1 MSKPVSKTLIG
12 AFVAGALA
20 LVCLAVVIFGSG
32 KLFQSTAKFVLF
44 FDSSI
49 SGLNIG
55 SPVVLRGVQI
65 GRVTSIK
72 LIGDVKGVK
81 YLIPVYIELDRERFD
96 TSRESDTDADIT
108 AYMQQFIAKGLRA
121 RLASQSLL
129 TGQLMIE
136 IDFYEPEDPSAKV
149 RPPREYGGVPIIPTI
164 PSKLDSLMQRFSTLP
179 LENIAQNLLVITSD
193 IKKFVQSPDTEQAL
207 AELKTLKTDITM
219 TLNKV
224 QSALGAFEDFAH
236 SASALSKDS
245 GKLIRNLNAKLSS
258 TLLDIEKAVRQLD
271 AAISDVRAVA
281 NPSSLPVIELTRTLE
296 DLSRAAKAVQS
307 LAETLEHS
315 PNALFRGKGNP
326 R

>member
-1 MSKPVSKTLIG
+1 MSKPASKTLVG
-12 AFVAGALA
+12 AFVVGALA
-20 LVCLAVVIFGSG
+20 LVCLAIAVFGSG
-32 KLFQSTAKFVLF
+32 KLFQSTVKFVLF

-49 SGLNIG
+49 SGLNLG

-72 LIGDVKGVK
+72 LIGDVKGLQ

-96 TSRESDTDADIT
+96 TSHKSETDADI
-108 AYMQQFIAKGLRA
+108 AESMQKFIAKGLRA

-136 IDFYEPEDPSAKV
+136 IDFYESEDLNAKV
-149 RPPREYGGVPIIPTI
+149 RPLREYGGVPVIPTT

-193 IKKFVQSPDTEQAL
+193 LRKFIQSAEMEQTL
-207 AELKTLKTDITM
+207 TSIKTLKTDIST

-224 QSALGAFEDFAH
+224 QSALSAFESFAH
-236 SASALSKDS
+236 EASTLSEDS
-245 GKLIRNLNAKLSS
+245 GQLIRNLNAKLST
-258 TLLDIEKAVRQLD
+258 TLTNIDKAVKKLD
-271 AAISDVRAVA
+271 SDVIDVSAVV
-281 NPSSLPVIELTRTLE
+281 NHYSLTVNELSKKLE
-296 DLSRAAKAVQS
+296 DLSRAAKAVYN
-307 LAETLEHS
+307 LAETLDHS
-315 PNALFRGKGNP
+315 PNALFRGKGTP

>member
-12 AFVAGALA
+12 AFVVGALS
-20 LVCLAVVIFGSG
+20 LVCLAIAVFGSG
-32 KLFQSTAKFVLF
+32 KLFQSTINFVLF

-72 LIGDVKGVK
+72 LIGDVKGLQ
-81 YLIPVYIELDRERFD
+81 YLIPVYIELDRERFG
-96 TSRESDTDADIT
+96 TSRESDTDADIAT
-108 AYMQQFIAKGLRA
+108 YMQRFIAKGLRA

-136 IDFYEPEDPSAKV
+136 IDFYDPEDPSAKV
-149 RPPREYGGVPIIPTI
+149 RPLREYGGVPVIPTI
-164 PSKLDSLMQRFSTLP
+164 PSKLDSLMQRFSTIP
-179 LENIAQNLLVITSD
+179 LENIAQNLLIITSD
-193 IKKFVQSPDTEQAL
+193 IKDFVQSTETKQTL
-207 AELKTLKTDITM
+207 QSLKELKSDIVV

-224 QSALGAFEDFAH
+224 QSALGAFEDFAQN
-236 SASALSKDS
+236 ASGLSES
-245 GKLIRNLNAKLSS
+245 TEQLVRNLNAKLNT
-258 TLLDIEKAVRQLD
+258 TLIHVEKVIKQLD
-271 AAISDVRAVA
+271 VAINDARSVV
-281 NPSSLPVIELTRTLE
+281 NPSSLPVIELSKTLE
-296 DLSRAAKAVQS
+296 DLSRAAKAVHN

-315 PNALFRGKGNP
+315 PNALFRGKGSP